1 MSRDLVHAVDWFP
14 TLLSLAGD
22 TKASTKASAKARG
35 VEGDGVDMAGMVTRA
50 EPGPRTELVYNIN
63 DALRCEA
70 GLGVA
75 NSGHSRHA
83 LDTVLLTPLCM
94 SQTPTHKNIFVCC
107 LRSIPVDPYVVC
119 LSVRNVENDDDMMT

>member
-22 TKASTKASAKARG
+22 SKAKKGARG

-70 GLGVA
+70 GLVGWVWPYLVT
-75 NSGHSRHA
+75 G
-83 LDTVLLTPLCM
+83 DTLSTLC
-94 SQTPTHKNIFVCC
+94 
-107 LRSIPVDPYVVC
+107 Y
-119 LSVRNVENDDDMMT
+119 

>member
-22 TKASTKASAKARG
+22 TKGVAKGGAKARG

-50 EPGPRTELVYNIN
+50 EPGPRNELVYNIN

-75 NSGHSRHA
+75 ISSDSRHA
-83 LDTVLLTPLCM
+83 LDTVELILHCACLTLP
-94 SQTPTHKNIFVCC
+94 PTKVY
-107 LRSIPVDPYVVC
+107 LSVVC
-119 LSVRNVENDDDMMT
+119 EAYL

>member
-22 TKASTKASAKARG
+22 TKAGAKASTKAKKGARG

-75 NSGHSRHA
+75 SSSDSRHA

-94 SQTPTHKNIFVCC
+94 SQTPTQIYC
-107 LRSIPVDPYVVC
+107 LRSTPVDPDVVC
-119 LSVRNVENDDDMMT
+119 SSVRPSQCLK

>member
-1 MSRDLVHAVDWFP
+1 MDWFP

-22 TKASTKASAKARG
+22 TKAKKGAKASTKARG

-75 NSGHSRHA
+75 ISSDSI
-83 LDTVLLTPLCM
+83 DTLSTLC
-94 SQTPTHKNIFVCC
+94 
-107 LRSIPVDPYVVC
+107 Y
-119 LSVRNVENDDDMMT
+119 

>member
-22 TKASTKASAKARG
+22 TKAKKGARG

-75 NSGHSRHA
+75 ISSDSRHA

-94 SQTPTHKNIFVCC
+94 SQTPTHKNILFDCC
-107 LRSIPVDPYVVC
+107 LRSTPVNPDVVRP
-119 LSVRNVENDDDMMT
+119 SVRPSQCLR

>member
-22 TKASTKASAKARG
+22 TKAKKGARG

-75 NSGHSRHA
+75 ISSDSRRT
-83 LDTVLLTPLCM
+83 LDTVLFTPLCI
-94 SQTPTHKNIFVCC
+94 SQTPTHKNQYRHF
-107 LRSIPVDPYVVC
+107 
-119 LSVRNVENDDDMMT
+119 

>member
-22 TKASTKASAKARG
+22 TKGVAKGGAKARG

-75 NSGHSRHA
+75 ISSDSRHA
-83 LDTVLLTPLCM
+83 LDTVLITPLCM

>member
-22 TKASTKASAKARG
+22 TKASTKAKKGARG

-63 DALRCEA
+63 DALRCET

-75 NSGHSRHA
+75 SSSDSRHA

-94 SQTPTHKNIFVCC
+94 SQDSHPQKYIIC
-107 LRSIPVDPYVVC
+107 L
-119 LSVRNVENDDDMMT
+119 LSAKHTCKS